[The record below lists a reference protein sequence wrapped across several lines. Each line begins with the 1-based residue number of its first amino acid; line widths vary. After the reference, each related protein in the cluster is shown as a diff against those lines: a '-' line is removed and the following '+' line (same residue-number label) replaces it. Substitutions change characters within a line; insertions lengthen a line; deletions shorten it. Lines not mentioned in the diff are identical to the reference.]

1 MITLLNNIIM
11 HSNIYPLGELSIN
24 QIKKGQTVLKKL
36 EKIIKTTKNKDKILS
51 LSNEYYST
59 IPHVKIHLIKSIKD
73 INTEKKLLNYM
84 LCNN

>member
-73 INTEKKLLNYM
+73 INIEKKLLNYM